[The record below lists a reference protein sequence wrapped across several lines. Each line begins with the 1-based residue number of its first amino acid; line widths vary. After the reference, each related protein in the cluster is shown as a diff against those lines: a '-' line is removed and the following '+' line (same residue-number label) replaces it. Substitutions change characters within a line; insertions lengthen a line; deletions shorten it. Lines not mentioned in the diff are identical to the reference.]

1 MVVDAFLRN
10 QMVTP
15 GAGFFD
21 GLALIEPPKPPQ
33 PEMPIQLAAGPQPM
47 SSMRINEQYRQ
58 ATGTTL
64 TDGAPIQQPQQQI
77 TPRPVASQPI
87 RNQMTQPSG
96 YAMPDSEPVIKNG
109 AQTLFGR

>member
-21 GLALIEPPKPPQ
+21 GLALMDPPKPQQ
-33 PEMPIQLAAGPQPM
+33 PEMPMQMASNSLA
-47 SSMRINEQYRQ
+47 IDTQYKQ

-64 TDGAPIQQPQQQI
+64 TDGAPLPGQQQQI
-77 TPRPVASQPI
+77 TPRPVAAQPI
-87 RNQMTQPSG
+87 RNQLTRPTG
-96 YAMPDSEPVIKNG
+96 YAMPDTEPVIKNG